1 MMPDQ
6 EDDFEIEPE
15 GISIFDALDRLESMV
30 NQSRRLPL
38 TSSIVVSEEE
48 ILEALDQI
56 RVSLPDE
63 IREARM
69 VLESRESRLREG
81 AEQAEQLLLAAQERA
96 DRLTDDHEV
105 SRRATVEADQQLTDA
120 RDRSRKMRRD
130 ADDYV
135 RDRMEELETQLG
147 SALAQV
153 RRGLETLDAGQE
165 GEEKPKRRGRRR

>member
-1 MMPDQ
+1 MADDQ
-6 EDDFEIEPE
+6 DDLGPEAE
-15 GISIFDALDRLESMV
+15 GISIFDVLDRLEALV

-38 TSSIVVSEEE
+38 TSSIVVGEED

-69 VLESRESRLREG
+69 VLETRDARLRE
-81 AEQAEQLLLAAQERA
+81 AADQAEQTLLAAQERA
-96 DRLTDDHEV
+96 DRLTDDHELT
-105 SRRATVEADQQLTDA
+105 RRATAEADRLLTEA

-135 RDRMEELETQLG
+135 RERMGELETELA
-147 SALAQV
+147 STLAQV
-153 RRGLETLDAGQE
+153 RRGLETLDVGQE
-165 GEEKPKRRGRRR
+165 GEEKPKGRGRRR

>member
-1 MMPDQ
+1 MADDR
-6 EDDFEIEPE
+6 EDYPVEQ
-15 GISIFDALDRLESMV
+15 GQVSIFDVLDRLEALV

-38 TSSIVVSEEE
+38 TSSIVIGEEE

-69 VLESRESRLREG
+69 VLETREARLRE
-81 AEQAEQLLLAAQERA
+81 AEGQAERTLQAAQERA

-105 SRRATVEADQQLTDA
+105 TRRATAEADRLLSEA
-120 RDRSRKMRRD
+120 RERTRKVRRD

-135 RDRMEELETQLG
+135 RGRMEELESELST
-147 SALAQV
+147 ALAQV
-153 RRGLETLDAGQE
+153 RRGLETLE
-165 GEEKPKRRGRRR
+165 PGEETEDKPKAKRRRR